1 MTHPQ
6 DDYRDETTGLLLLGD
21 TIQHSLIDGNLDA
34 RSLAQVVTTFQRKQ
48 RHPVLAR
55 HQAAARIN
63 ISRFCAI
70 AREANQGEAYAGYQD
85 RTSNCGH
92 ADVSLRINP
101 FAAEIHDEY
110 RCIWT
115 CDECYDDLAGDI

>member
-1 MTHPQ
+1 MAILIGTPVK
-6 DDYRDETTGLLLLGD
+6 DYSEALTSVTYARNVASIVVPELTKIAQTPGWTRTSTGEFTQYTAAQKHAQYLC
-21 TIQHSLIDGNLDA
+21 
-34 RSLAQVVTTFQRKQ
+34 LAAYRTLF
-48 RHPVLAR
+48 
-55 HQAAARIN
+55 
-63 ISRFCAI
+63 
-70 AREANQGEAYAGYQD
+70 QGEAYAGYQD

-92 ADVSLRINP
+92 ADVSLEVNP